1 VSRLVVV
8 SNRVALPTESRA
20 GGLASAMQAALA
32 EMGGLWFG
40 WSGKIGDGECALRT
54 EYSGN
59 VEYALVDLSRTD
71 YQQFYLGFANGTLWP
86 LLHFRPS
93 LLDYHREDFSG
104 YCRVN
109 RMFAQRLAP
118 LLRSDD
124 VVWIHDYHL
133 IPLAAE
139 LRALGVAARIGFF
152 LHIPLPPPELLTIL
166 PHHEQLFPALA
177 GCDLIGLQTS
187 SDREALLAYFRRQMQ
202 ATVHADGSV
211 EFPDGRRVEVDVFP
225 IGIDAAKVAEL
236 ARKAATSTAT
246 QRLVRSLE
254 GRELALSV
262 DRLDYSK
269 GLPQRFEAVARFLTR
284 HPEWR
289 SRISFLQIAPPSR
302 EDVPEYRDLRSRLER
317 IAGATNGRYAE
328 PDWVPIRYVN
338 RSFSQ
343 ATLAGFYRVADIGL
357 VTPLRDG
364 MNLVAKE
371 FVASQP
377 PDDPG
382 VLVLSSFAGAAEHLH
397 EAIIINPLDPEDI
410 VESFARALAMPLPE
424 RRERWRAMF
433 EEVRRNDIAA
443 WRTAFLQRLQ
453 A

>member
-1 VSRLVVV
+1 LVVV

-40 WSGKIGDGECALRT
+40 WSGTIGDGDCALRT

-104 YCRVN
+104 YRRVN

-139 LRALGVAARIGFF
+139 LRELGVAARIGFF
-152 LHIPLPPPELLTIL
+152 LHIPLPPPALLTIL
-166 PHHEQLFPALA
+166 PHHEQLFPALGA
-177 GCDLIGLQTS
+177 CDLIGLQTS
-187 SDREALLAYFRRQMQ
+187 SDREALLAYFHEQMQ
-202 ATVHADGSV
+202 ATALGDGKV
-211 EFPDGRRVEVDVFP
+211 GFPDGRRVEVGVFP
-225 IGIDAAKVAEL
+225 IGIDAARVAEL
-236 ARKAATSTAT
+236 ARKAATSAAT

-254 GRELALSV
+254 GRELAISV

-302 EDVPEYRDLRSRLER
+302 EEVTEYRDLRARLER

-382 VLVLSSFAGAAEHLH
+382 VLVLSSFAGAAEHLT

-433 EEVRRNDIAA
+433 EEVKRNDIAA
-443 WRTAFLQRLQ
+443 WRTAFLERLQ